1 MFSHQFPSSLGNVR
15 LSVPPASGFT
25 ISNAFQSILFFRV
38 CKNQKYARPPRRN
51 WSFCTLALL
60 AATGPTREKKSN
72 LEHIVSLFGAAAAVF
87 TSTNVDD
94 VFVLLGFFSDSKFRG
109 RQVVIGQYFGIA
121 TLYGVSVV
129 ASLASLVIPTAYI
142 GLLGLAPIMI
152 GLRKVWSLRNGV
164 DASEEKTRAQ
174 GPSFAGRANIAAVA
188 AVTIANGGDNISIY
202 TPLFATR
209 SGYDIAAI
217 GGVFAAMTFVWLL
230 VARWL
235 VHHRTIGAPLRRYG
249 GHVVPFVLIALGF
262 YILYDSGTFGL
273 LRAAR

>member
-1 MFSHQFPSSLGNVR
+1 MV
-15 LSVPPASGFT
+15 
-25 ISNAFQSILFFRV
+25 
-38 CKNQKYARPPRRN
+38 
-51 WSFCTLALL
+51 LL
-60 AATGPTREKKSN
+60 YTSPVGATGPTPGKKSN
-72 LEHIVSLFGAAAAVF
+72 MEHLVSLFGVAVAVF

-94 VFVLLGFFSDSKFRG
+94 VFVLLGFFSDHKFRG

-129 ASLASLVIPTAYI
+129 ASLVSLVIPTAYI

-152 GLRKVWSLRNGV
+152 GLRNAWSLRKGV
-164 DASEEKTRAQ
+164 DTSEKETGTQ
-174 GPSFAGRANIAAVA
+174 GPAFAGRANIAAVA

-217 GGVFAAMTFVWLL
+217 GGVFAAMTLVWLV

-235 VHHRTIGAPLRRYG
+235 VNHRTIGAPIRHYGRR
-249 GHVVPFVLIALGF
+249 VVPFVLIALGF
-262 YILYDSGTFGL
+262 CILYDTGTFGL
-273 LRAAR
+273 LRTTR

>member
-1 MFSHQFPSSLGNVR
+1 M
-15 LSVPPASGFT
+15 
-25 ISNAFQSILFFRV
+25 
-38 CKNQKYARPPRRN
+38 
-51 WSFCTLALL
+51 
-60 AATGPTREKKSN
+60 
-72 LEHIVSLFGAAAAVF
+72 EHLVGLFGVAVAVF
-87 TSTNVDD
+87 TSTNIDD
-94 VFVLLGFFSDSKFRG
+94 VFVLLGFFSDPKFG
-109 RQVVIGQYFGIA
+109 SRQVVIGQYFGVA
-121 TLYGVSVV
+121 TLYGVSVI
-129 ASLASLVIPTAYI
+129 ASLMSLVIPTPYV
-142 GLLGLAPIMI
+142 GLLGLAPITI
-152 GLRKVWSLRNGV
+152 GLRKAWSLHKGM
-164 DASEEKTRAQ
+164 DTSEETGTE